1 MWGSMGPS
9 RMRHNGVPL
18 SCSDMSPT
26 SPPIALVVEDDD
38 HIAQLLQF
46 MLSREGY
53 SVHVAQEGRAAK
65 SFIETQPP
73 PAIVLLDVMLPFFD
87 GFQLIS
93 ILREQP
99 GWGSVPVIMLTA
111 KTQERDVVRALEADA
126 SDYVVKPF
134 QPNELLARVRRLAKV
149 KP

>member
-1 MWGSMGPS
+1 MQQ
-9 RMRHNGVPL
+9 RLRHNGEAL
-18 SCSDMSPT
+18 TFSAMLPT

-53 SVHVAQEGRAAK
+53 SVHVAQDGRSAK

-87 GFQLIS
+87 GFQLMS
-93 ILREQP
+93 ILRAQAD
-99 GWGSVPVIMLTA
+99 WKSVPVIMLTA
-111 KTQERDVVRALEADA
+111 KTQERDIVRALDADA

-134 QPNELLARVRRLAKV
+134 QPNELLARVRRLAKS